1 MKMTEKGL
9 PITGTSSKLYD
20 WYNNLGGFGE
30 AFRRRIV
37 DEALLKPGD
46 RVLDCG
52 CGTGTLAVVAKRI
65 VGPGGRVEG
74 IDLSKD
80 QLKIATK
87 KAIAEGLDIE
97 FQEGSIDE
105 LPFRDNEFDAV
116 FSTLMLHH
124 VPEEVKKGAFRE
136 MRRVLKPGG
145 KIVIADFGPPAH
157 AWGWI
162 VLSPL
167 VLILYAMPAS
177 RFNMQGRLPDAMTD
191 AGLRVTGRKVMKELV
206 HVIKAE

>member
-1 MKMTEKGL
+1 MKMTEKGI
-9 PITGTSSKLYD
+9 PITGTSSRLYD

-30 AFRRRIV
+30 TFRRRIV
-37 DEALLKPGD
+37 DEASLKPGES
-46 RVLDCG
+46 VLDCG
-52 CGTGTLAVVAKRI
+52 CGTGTLAVIAKRN
-65 VGPGGRVEG
+65 VGPAGRVSG

-80 QLKIATK
+80 QLVVATK
-87 KAIAEGLDIE
+87 KAVGEGLDID

-105 LPFRDNEFDAV
+105 LPFRDNEFDAI

-124 VPEEVKKGAFRE
+124 VPEEVKRGAFRE
-136 MRRVLKPGG
+136 MRRVLRPGG
-145 KIVIADFGPPAH
+145 RIVIADFGRPAH

-167 VLILYAMPAS
+167 VLILYAVPPS
-177 RFNMQGRLPDAMTD
+177 RFNMQDRLPGAMTD
-191 AGLRVTGRKVMKELV
+191 AGLHVTDRKVIKELI

>member
-1 MKMTEKGL
+1 MKMTEKGI

-37 DEALLKPGD
+37 DEVPLKPGES
-46 RVLDCG
+46 VLDCG
-52 CGTGTLAVVAKRI
+52 CGTGTLAVVARRI
-65 VGPGGRVEG
+65 VGPDGKVEG
-74 IDLSKD
+74 VDLSRD
-80 QLKIATK
+80 QLDIATK
-87 KAIAEGLDIE
+87 KAAAESLDIG
-97 FQEGSIDE
+97 FHEGSIDE
-105 LPFRDNEFDAV
+105 LPFRDNEFDAI

-124 VPEEVKKGAFRE
+124 VPEEVKRGAFRE

-167 VLILYAMPAS
+167 ILILYAMPAS
-177 RFNMQGRLPDAMTD
+177 RFNMQDRLSDAMAD
-191 AGLRVTGRKVMKELV
+191 AGLSVTDRKVMKELV

>member
-1 MKMTEKGL
+1 MTEKGI
-9 PITGTSSKLYD
+9 PITGTYSKLYD
-20 WYNNLGGFGE
+20 RLTNLGGIGKVFLQ
-30 AFRRRIV
+30 RIV
-37 DEALLKPGD
+37 DEAPLKPGD
-46 RVLDCG
+46 SVLDCG
-52 CGTGTLAVVAKRI
+52 CGTGNLAVMAKRM

-74 IDLSKD
+74 IDLSRD
-80 QLKIATK
+80 QLKIATE

-105 LPFRDNEFDAV
+105 LPFRDDEFDAI

-124 VPEEVKKGAFRE
+124 VPEEVKRGAFRE

-145 KIVIADFGPPAH
+145 RIVIADFGPPAH

-167 VLILYAMPAS
+167 ILICYAVPPS
-177 RFNMQGRLPDAMTD
+177 RFNMQDRLPEAMTD
-191 AGLRVTGRKVMKELV
+191 AGLRVTGRKVMKEMV

>member
-20 WYNNLGGFGE
+20 WYNNLGGFSE

-37 DEALLKPGD
+37 DEAPPKPGD
-46 RVLDCG
+46 SVLDCG

-167 VLILYAMPAS
+167 ILILCAIPAS
-177 RFNMQGRLPDAMTD
+177 RFNLQNRLPDAMTES
-191 AGLRVTGRKVMKELV
+191 GLRVTDRKVMKELV